1 MERRASVA
9 DGPSLSVQ
17 ERREWGRSWRSSVPR
32 SQLVE
37 FAGADGRVDPVEL
50 LQSQE
55 SLRIA
60 ELVPIRYGRMLASP
74 WAFFR
79 GAALIMAADLAR
91 VPYTGISV
99 QLCGDAHLSNFGLF
113 GSAER
118 SLVFDINDFDETL
131 PGPWEWDVKRLTAS
145 LAVAARSH
153 GATRAE
159 RERVVRACARAYRE
173 KMHALATMRELD
185 VWYAQNPI
193 DDALLSSVRP
203 EAAQS
208 IRQAA
213 DHARSR
219 DSTQAL
225 SKLTHVIDGR
235 REFVS
240 DPPLLVPIEELV
252 GEAEAV
258 GYGRNAAALIDAY
271 QATLNVSVQ
280 PLVRRFRYTGMAR
293 KVVGVGS
300 VGLRSW
306 VVLTVGR
313 DEDDPLVLQ
322 VKEAQPS
329 VLECYLQPSAYA
341 NAAQRVVVGQRLMQ
355 ASGDI
360 LLGWLHTVGPDG
372 HEGDF
377 FVRQLRDWKGSAT
390 IEAMSAQMMTDY
402 GRACGEVLAR
412 AHARTG
418 DRIAIAGYL
427 GPRRGHRH
435 RLHPLRRGVRRSES
449 ARLRAAARGRRR
461 SPGAGRVRAVTRGM
475 PGVDVTAA
483 PGRNLRRRRGRRT
496 TDTEAARPRRRAGPR
511 RSAGWSP
518 RPRNSPQTTRI
529 SSAATS

>member
-1 MERRASVA
+1 VERRASVA

-60 ELVPIRYGRMLASP
+60 ELVPIRYERMLASP

-173 KMHALATMRELD
+173 KMHALAAMRELD

-203 EAAQS
+203 KAAQS

-427 GPRRGHRH
+427 GRGEATDIAFTRFAEAYAD
-435 RLHPLRRGVRRSES
+435 RNQLDYELLR
-449 ARLRAAARGRRR
+449 
-461 SPGAGRVRAVTRGM
+461 
-475 PGVDVTAA
+475 
-483 PGRNLRRRRGRRT
+483 
-496 TDTEAARPRRRAGPR
+496 EAADDHRVPVASGL
-511 RSAGWSP
+511 
-518 RPRNSPQTTRI
+518 
-529 SSAATS
+529 